1 LPERYDSPADD
12 FALGYVFLTE
22 STLGKTIMKMIDRYR
37 VCVLITMCFGATFS
51 LSGCAE
57 NTTPEQPQQNAVQS
71 EATPSA
77 APSVPSDVFNHAL
90 DQAMLDENEP
100 LAIELVQQGASI
112 TALNEQGV
120 TILHLAS
127 RATMPELVALLIE
140 KGADVHAR
148 IPTGD
153 TPIHW
158 AARAG
163 ASDRPNA
170 EATVVVLLQHGA
182 DINARNNRGD
192 RPIDYAIRTNNQ
204 AWLNVMQSHGATLD

>member
-1 LPERYDSPADD
+1 M
-12 FALGYVFLTE
+12 FLTK
-22 STLGKTIMKMIDRYR
+22 STFGKTIMKMIDRYLA
-37 VCVLITMCFGATFS
+37 CGLISLCFAATFS
-51 LSGCAE
+51 LSGCTE
-57 NTTPEQPQQNAVQS
+57 NTTPEPPQQNAAQS
-71 EATPSA
+71 EATPPV
-77 APSVPSDVFNHAL
+77 APAMPTDAFSHAL

-120 TILHLAS
+120 TVLHLAS
-127 RATMPELVALLIE
+127 RATMPELVALLID

-163 ASDRPNA
+163 ASDRDNA
-170 EATVVVLLQHGA
+170 EATILVLLEHGA

-204 AWLNVMQSHGATLD
+204 AWLSVMRSHGATLD